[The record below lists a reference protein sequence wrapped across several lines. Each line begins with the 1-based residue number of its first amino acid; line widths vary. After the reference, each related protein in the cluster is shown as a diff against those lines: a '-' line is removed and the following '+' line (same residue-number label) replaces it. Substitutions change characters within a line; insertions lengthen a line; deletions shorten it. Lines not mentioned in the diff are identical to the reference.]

1 MLRASARL
9 HYISMQYKSLEA
21 DLERVL
27 ERLLRLLRQ
36 MPATGDLSLAAATT
50 MARLDQEGPQ
60 RLTDLAAGEGQ
71 SQPAMTQLVT
81 RLQHAGLVYR
91 TPAPSDGRVVMVGIS
106 GVGRELLQRRRHDRS
121 ASLRSLL
128 KRLDREDQAAIA
140 RALPA
145 LVRLVELGLDD
156 GNVGAGAQATA

>member
-1 MLRASARL
+1 MVCASARL
-9 HYISMQYKSLEA
+9 HYISMQYKSLEG

-36 MPATGDLSLAAATT
+36 MPATGELSLAAAAT

-60 RLTDLAAGEGQ
+60 RLTDLAAREGQ

-81 RLQHAGLVYR
+81 RLEHAGLVHR
-91 TPAPSDGRVVMVGIS
+91 TPAPADGRVVMVGIS
-106 GVGRELLQRRRHDRS
+106 ALGRELLRQRRHDRS

-128 KRLDREDQAAIA
+128 GRLDREDRGAIA

-145 LVRLVELGLDD
+145 LVRLVELGLDED
-156 GNVGAGAQATA
+156 KVATSARATA